1 MAQKRVLIVGGGIAG
16 PVLAYWLGKNNY
28 TVVVVERLQH
38 HRQAGQV
45 IDIEG
50 PSKEIVSRMGI
61 LGKIETGSTKE
72 AGVTFVDEMGCA
84 LGTFPAGQSAGA
96 SKQIEIMR
104 PVLGT
109 ILFDAANA
117 LANVEFRFGSTVVG
131 VEQSAASAKVVIQ
144 HSTSRETVEEEYDL
158 VVACDG
164 LRSRTRDLILPDSN
178 PQSCI
183 KSLNVFVAFFSIP
196 AEPQDGPCSRLYT
209 MVGRRSA
216 LIKPMTKEESSA
228 YFIYAKYDQELHDA
242 RESRDIEKQK
252 EVLARRYRGCG
263 WETDRIAQG
272 MLETDNFYFEEIS
285 QVKLQNWS
293 HGRCVLLGDTAWC
306 PSPLTGQGTNVAI
319 LGAYVLASKIVDH
332 RDNVERA
339 LEEYEQDM
347 RPFVNKIQA
356 IPLGGYAPLIGNPD
370 SSWGVWLLRSAVSWI
385 SWLGLYKY
393 FPDTESRYDALPDLL

>member
-1 MAQKRVLIVGGGIAG
+1 MSPKRVLIVGGGIAG

-28 TVVVVERLQH
+28 KVVVVERLQH

-61 LGKIETGSTKE
+61 LDKIETGSTKE

-117 LANVEFRFGSTVVG
+117 LENVEFRFGFTVIR

-144 HSTSRETVEEEYDL
+144 HTTSRETVEEEYDL

-228 YFIYAKYDQELHDA
+228 YFIHAKYDQELHDA
-242 RESRDIEKQK
+242 QESRDIEKQK
-252 EVLARRYRGCG
+252 ELLARRYRGCG

-319 LGAYVLASKIVDH
+319 LGAYVLASKLVDH
-332 RDNVERA
+332 GDNIERA
-339 LEEYEQDM
+339 LDEYEQDM
-347 RPFVNKIQA
+347 RP
-356 IPLGGYAPLIGNPD
+356 PYPWED
-370 SSWGVWLLRSAVSWI
+370 MHH
-385 SWLGLYKY
+385 
-393 FPDTESRYDALPDLL
+393 